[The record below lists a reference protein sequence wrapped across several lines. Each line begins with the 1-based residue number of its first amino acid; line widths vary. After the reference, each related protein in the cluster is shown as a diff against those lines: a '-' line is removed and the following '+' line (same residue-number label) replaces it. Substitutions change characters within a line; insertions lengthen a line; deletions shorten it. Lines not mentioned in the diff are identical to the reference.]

1 MEQHTIGTP
10 YSDSVVQVYQ
20 VANRVWIADGEA
32 LGDQLRVRGS
42 TAGKALIA
50 WRKAAVKRVSDG
62 LSSPHRMM
70 SAIGPKRTLLFT
82 VSCRGLAG
90 LCFGFRSALR

>member
-1 MEQHTIGTP
+1 MEQHTIGAP

-42 TAGKALIA
+42 TAK
-50 WRKAAVKRVSDG
+50 RAARAV
-62 LSSPHRMM
+62 HM
-70 SAIGPKRTLLFT
+70 SA
-82 VSCRGLAG
+82 
-90 LCFGFRSALR
+90 FGVRADIAFCGANVRF

>member
-1 MEQHTIGTP
+1 MEQHTIGAP

-50 WRKAAVKRVSDG
+50 WRKAAVKRAARAV
-62 LSSPHRMM
+62 HM
-70 SAIGPKRTLLFT
+70 SA
-82 VSCRGLAG
+82 
-90 LCFGFRSALR
+90 FGVRADIAFCGANVRF

>member
-10 YSDSVVQVYQ
+10 YTDSVVQVYQ
-20 VANRVWIADGEA
+20 VAKRVRIADGEA

-50 WRKAAVKRVSDG
+50 WRKAAVKRVTDG
-62 LSSPHRMM
+62 LSSCSYP
-70 SAIGPKRTLLFT
+70 TE
-82 VSCRGLAG
+82 
-90 LCFGFRSALR
+90 